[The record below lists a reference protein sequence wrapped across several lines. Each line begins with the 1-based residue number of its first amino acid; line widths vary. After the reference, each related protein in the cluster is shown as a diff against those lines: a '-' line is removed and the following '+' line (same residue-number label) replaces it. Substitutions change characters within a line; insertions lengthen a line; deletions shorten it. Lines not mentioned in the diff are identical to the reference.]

1 MREKPVYLD
10 WAATTP
16 LCQEARDA
24 MAPYLEPGMDNLPW
38 GGNAN
43 SLHGVGRSAFAALED
58 ARTRIARALGARRPD
73 EIVFTSGATEADDAV
88 VFGIVFACRQIM
100 RQRGEK
106 DFVPHVVT
114 TSFEHDAVLA
124 PAARLESWGVEV
136 TRLAPD
142 RDGFVSA
149 EALKEAMRENTV
161 LVSVMAA
168 NNEIGTVM
176 PIAELAKVA
185 HDGGA
190 LFHSDMVQLLGKLPV
205 DLRALDVDAASFSAH
220 KICGPKGV
228 GALYLRAGTP
238 FDAYLLGGG
247 QEGGRRSGTQNVCGA
262 VGFAAACE
270 WACAHVGEER
280 ERLSA
285 LRDRLCRELSSR
297 AGVELTVPVSDDGRH
312 LPNIVNVLV
321 DGLESETLILRLD
334 MDGVCV
340 SGGSACS
347 SHSLEPSHVLR
358 AIGVDRD
365 KALCSLRISM
375 GRFTEESDV
384 DAFLEAFDKALE
396 WE

>member
-58 ARTRIARALGARRPD
+58 AKTRIARALGARRPD

-88 VFGIVFACRQIM
+88 VFGIVSACRQIM